1 MTGLHNLTHGKQV
14 CPLLREC
21 YRLTT
26 DTVINES
33 VISNYVSKLSEEIY
47 VDCND
52 HNQLVL
58 IGVLPLGPVIA
69 ERIAHQI
76 KKNHEID
83 IMTGQL
89 DITIFLNPDQLK
101 GPFIDLHQ
109 TDIPFSLK
117 NKHVVLIQEILT
129 TGLKA
134 KAALNALSDFDSPKD
149 IKLATLIDRNN
160 RKFPIYANYVG
171 EIIESNIEE
180 TMSVELLEV
189 NGTDQITIS
198 S

>member
-1 MTGLHNLTHGKQV
+1 M
-14 CPLLREC
+14 
-21 YRLTT
+21 
-26 DTVINES
+26 
-33 VISNYVSKLSEEIY
+33 
-47 VDCND
+47 
-52 HNQLVL
+52 L
-58 IGVLPLGPVIA
+58 IGVLPLGPIIA
-69 ERIAHQI
+69 KRIVHQI
-76 KKNHEID
+76 KKKYDIP

-89 DITIFLNPDQLK
+89 DITIFLNPDQIQ

-117 NKHVVLIQEILT
+117 DKHVVLIQETLT

-149 IKLATLIDRNN
+149 IKLATLIDRHN

-171 EIIESNIEE
+171 KIIESHLHENVSI
-180 TMSVELLEV
+180 ELLEV
-189 NGTDQITIS
+189 NGKDQITIS